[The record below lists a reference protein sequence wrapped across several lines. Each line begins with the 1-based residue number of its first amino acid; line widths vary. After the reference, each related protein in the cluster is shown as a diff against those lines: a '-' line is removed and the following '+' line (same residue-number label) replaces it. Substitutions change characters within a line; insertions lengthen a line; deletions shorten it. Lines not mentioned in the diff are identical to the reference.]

1 METVSKIMTELK
13 KLGNESARETYA
25 RHGAPDNMFGVR
37 IADLKTIS
45 KRIKGQQELAYGL
58 YETGNID
65 AMYLAG
71 IVADGSQMTKKL
83 LETWAKSANWH
94 MLEEYSVPGVAA
106 ESEHGRSLA
115 LKWIRSKKAGIAS
128 CGWCTYSGLISVR
141 DDSELDLDEIKQL
154 LKTVEEQIDDAPN
167 RVRYTM
173 NGFVISVGTYVEPLL
188 KQAKATA
195 KKLGVVSVDMGDT
208 SCKVPLASAYIKKV
222 EDAGRVGR
230 KRKSAKC

>member
-1 METVSKIMTELK
+1 MESVSKIMTELK
-13 KLGNESARETYA
+13 GLGDDNTRKIYA
-25 RHGAPDNMFGVR
+25 RHGAPENMFGVR
-37 IADLKTIS
+37 IGDLKTIS
-45 KRIKGQQELAYGL
+45 KRIKGQQELAYDL
-58 YETGNID
+58 FDTENID

-71 IVADGSQMTKKL
+71 IVADGSKMTKKR
-83 LETWAKSANWH
+83 LESWAKSANWH

-106 ESEHGRSLA
+106 ESEHARALA
-115 LKWIRSKKAGIAS
+115 TKWIRSRKCGIAC
-128 CGWCTYSGLISVR
+128 CGWCTYAAMISVT
-141 DDSELDLDEIKQL
+141 DDSELDLDEIRQL
-154 LKTVEEQIDDAPN
+154 LKQVEDEIADAPN

-173 NGFVISVGTYVEPLL
+173 NGFVISVGSYVKPLL

-208 SCKVPLASAYIKKV
+208 SCKVPVASKYIQKV